1 MSRALG
7 VGILLAGIIV
17 IVFYT
22 LWLFMPGIYPE
33 LPITLPEV
41 NIWALVVPVY
51 LAMLLMCIIVI
62 WIGYT
67 IATTPPPEPISEEE
81 LKKLEEE
88 LEKELMEEEK
98 KAEKEAEKEEKK
110 EGEEEKKEE

>member
-1 MSRALG
+1 VSRALG

-22 LWLFMPGIYPE
+22 LWLFMPGIFPE
-33 LPITLPEV
+33 LSIALPEI
-41 NIWALVVPVY
+41 NIWALVIPVY
-51 LAMLLMCIIVI
+51 LAMLVVCAIVI

-98 KAEKEAEKEEKK
+98 KAEEEAKEEKEET
-110 EGEEEKKEE
+110 EKKEEKE